1 MSGQQARA
9 LRAIIL
15 TLLVLGGI
23 VNFLDRSALSIANT
37 TLRADLH
44 LSATQIGALLSAFSL
59 AYGLAQVPAGWL
71 LDRAGPK
78 AILSAG
84 MLLWSVA
91 QMATGMVSGFA
102 VLIAARIG
110 LGIGEAPFLP
120 GGFKV
125 IHDWYEMRERGI
137 PTGIL
142 NASTTLGQAFAPP
155 LLTLL
160 LLSYG
165 WRSMFISIGLLGVGV
180 AIVWYPAY
188 RNREDQSGDKSMA
201 QSISLVAWRDLF
213 RHRIIWGMMLG
224 FSGVNYTAWLY
235 LAWLPGYLEAAHHVS
250 LQRTGWLAAIP
261 FLMGSIGM
269 LISGFVADALVR
281 RGANPLK
288 SRKLLIVSG
297 MICSAASTFAVARAS
312 SSIVAVAVI
321 GMALFFIH
329 FAGTS
334 AWGLVQVAAPASL
347 VGSVGAL
354 QNFCSFLFA
363 SVAPVL
369 TGWIVDRT
377 HSFHLALLI
386 CAGFT
391 FLGAMA
397 YLSLVQKPIATTS
410 VLVRNGSSF

>member
-1 MSGQQARA
+1 MTGHQTRFI
-9 LRAIIL
+9 RAIIL

-23 VNFLDRSALSIANT
+23 VNFLDRSALSVANT
-37 TLRADLH
+37 TMRADLH

-78 AILSAG
+78 TILSAG
-84 MLLWSVA
+84 MLLWSLA

-102 VLIAARIG
+102 ALIATRIG

-125 IHDWYEMRERGI
+125 IHDWYETRERGV

-142 NASTTLGQAFAPP
+142 NASTTLGQACAPP

-180 AIVWYPAY
+180 AVIWYPVY
-188 RNREDQSGDKSMA
+188 RNRKSNSEESPRTQSVS
-201 QSISLVAWRDLF
+201 STAWRDLF
-213 RHRIIWGMMLG
+213 RHRTIWGMMLG

-235 LAWLPGYLEAAHHVS
+235 LAWLPGYLEAAHHLS
-250 LQRTGWLAAIP
+250 LAKTGWLAAIP
-261 FLMGSIGM
+261 FLMGSVGM
-269 LISGFVADALVR
+269 LISGFVVDMLVR
-281 RGANPLK
+281 RGADPLK
-288 SRKLLIVSG
+288 SRKWLIVSG
-297 MICSAASTFAVARAS
+297 MVCSAACTFVVSSTPGSAA
-312 SSIVAVAVI
+312 AVAVI

-347 VGSVGAL
+347 VGSAGAL

-363 SVAPVL
+363 SIAPVL
-369 TGWIVDRT
+369 TGWILDRT
-377 HSFHLALLI
+377 HSFHIALLI
-386 CAGFT
+386 CAGVT
-391 FLGAMA
+391 FLGAIA
-397 YLSLVQKPIATTS
+397 YLALVQKPMETAA
-410 VLVRNGSSF
+410 G